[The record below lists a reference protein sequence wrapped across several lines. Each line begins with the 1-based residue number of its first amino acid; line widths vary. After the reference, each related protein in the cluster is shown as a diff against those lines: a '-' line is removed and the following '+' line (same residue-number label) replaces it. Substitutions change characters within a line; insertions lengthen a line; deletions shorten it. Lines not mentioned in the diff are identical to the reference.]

1 VHDKD
6 AEITAEIKQLLGD
19 KLSKINVPS
28 QIYHNGKL
36 IDFPLSPLDLM
47 LKLGL
52 FPFVKAGLEVLR
64 ARLNTAGGEENFEHF
79 AVKTYGRDIAES
91 FLLNY
96 SEKLWGLPCDRL
108 SVNIAGKRLKGLDL
122 KTFLVEAMLGEKAKI
137 SHLEGAAFY
146 YPAGGIGTIP
156 ASIVQFCG
164 EQGLRRGARITGI
177 MTAEN
182 RIQTIQINGVE
193 SIDVNDHEVVSTL
206 PLNFFLEVMQ
216 PRPPAEILQ
225 LARRLRFRNLVL
237 VAFFLNKKS
246 ITRNATVYF
255 PAVEFPFTRLYE
267 PKNRDLR
274 MSPAGKT
281 SLLAEIPCQ
290 PEDDLWKH
298 EDSKLIEIIRTHL
311 EQIGWIGRE
320 EILGAAVHRLE
331 HAYPILESGFEE
343 KVRQINGFLRTFRN
357 LKLSGRNGRFMYSWV
372 HDMLRFGKD
381 ITDEYSSSQ

>member
-1 VHDKD
+1 
-6 AEITAEIKQLLGD
+6 
-19 KLSKINVPS
+19 
-28 QIYHNGKL
+28 
-36 IDFPLSPLDLM
+36 
-47 LKLGL
+47 
-52 FPFVKAGLEVLR
+52 
-64 ARLNTAGGEENFEHF
+64 
-79 AVKTYGRDIAES
+79 
-91 FLLNY
+91 
-96 SEKLWGLPCDRL
+96 
-108 SVNIAGKRLKGLDL
+108 
-122 KTFLVEAMLGEKAKI
+122 
-137 SHLEGAAFY
+137 
-146 YPAGGIGTIP
+146 
-156 ASIVQFCG
+156 
-164 EQGLRRGARITGI
+164 
-177 MTAEN
+177 
-182 RIQTIQINGVE
+182 
-193 SIDVNDHEVVSTL
+193 VSTL

-311 EQIGWIGRE
+311 ERIGWIGRE